1 MQMSECGS
9 FACSARIANMKNMPF
24 RLLPTD
30 ELRRSW
36 VVANSLMNR
45 ARNCSGSNGYE
56 RELGFDPTDFL
67 LDRLA
72 GRPTVVW
79 LDLCCGTGR
88 ALVQCAT
95 RLTTRVPAKRFR
107 IFGLDL
113 VDAFDAVPETAENV
127 EFQVGELPGWETEE
141 RFDLVTCVHG
151 LHYVGDKLAA
161 LAAVARWLGP
171 DGLFIANF
179 ASESLKSPDGKPLGR
194 ALNTALQKNG
204 FIRDHRRRRISQT
217 GNGSVSLPFRYLG
230 ADDAAGPNYTGQ
242 PAVDSYYEKD

>member
-1 MQMSECGS
+1 
-9 FACSARIANMKNMPF
+9 MKNSSL
-24 RLLPTD
+24 RLLFTD
-30 ELRRSW
+30 ELHRSW

-67 LDRLA
+67 LDRLVD
-72 GRPTVVW
+72 RPTVAW
-79 LDLCCGTGR
+79 LDLGCGTGR

-107 IFGLDL
+107 VFGVDL
-113 VDAFDAVPETAENV
+113 VDAFEPIPETIENV
-127 EFQVGELPGWETEE
+127 HFHVGALPGWETDE

-161 LAAVARWLGP
+161 LTAIAHWLVP
-171 DGLFIANF
+171 DGLFVANF

-194 ALNTALQKNG
+194 AVTASLRKNG
-204 FIRDHRRRRISQT
+204 FIWDGRRRVSRT
-217 GNGSVSLPFRYLG
+217 GTAAVVFPFRYLG
-230 ADDAAGPNYTGQ
+230 ADDTAGPNYTGQ
-242 PAVDSYYEKD
+242 PAVDSYYEKV

>member
-1 MQMSECGS
+1 
-9 FACSARIANMKNMPF
+9 
-24 RLLPTD
+24 
-30 ELRRSW
+30 
-36 VVANSLMNR
+36 MNR

-72 GRPTVVW
+72 DRPTVAW

-113 VDAFDAVPETAENV
+113 VDAFDIVPETVENV
-127 EFQVGELPGWETEE
+127 EFQVGEVPGWETGE

-161 LAAVARWLGP
+161 LAAVARWLAPEGR
-171 DGLFIANF
+171 FVANF
-179 ASESLKSPDGKPLGR
+179 ASESLKSADGKPLGR
-194 ALNTALQKNG
+194 TVTASLRKNG
-204 FIRDHRRRRISQT
+204 FIEDRRRHRISRT
-217 GNGSVSLPFRYLG
+217 GPGPVVFPFRYLG
-230 ADDAAGPNYTGQ
+230 ADDTAGPNYTGQ
-242 PAVDSYYEKD
+242 PAVDSYYEGV